1 MGLGGGNCWGF
12 NGGFFRPPTPVRT
25 PINIGSNECFGIRG
39 WGVRGWWLQ
48 VLAGRLEK
56 RSGGGADGARLEC
69 NHQYLLY
76 PLTPY
81 PKE

>member
-1 MGLGGGNCWGF
+1 VGV
-12 NGGFFRPPTPVRT
+12 GGFDIPPTPVRT

-56 RSGGGADGARLEC
+56 PGGGGADGTVAER
-69 NHQYLLY
+69 NR
-76 PLTPY
+76 
-81 PKE
+81 